1 MKSVKN
7 EKEYQYMPFIVKELE
22 DRQGGLGV
30 ALADLRKDV
39 GSVPPGAYIGVDENG
54 LGHILKSAVLAEV
67 ATALATAFKVTKEHQ
82 LVVGNPITS
91 KDVEGAK
98 AFKIISIDT
107 SNEEHDVV
115 KVGTAVGVELPKGA
129 NLIVVKAEDSAGGKA
144 EMPYPMVG
152 ITKNEIDTTES
163 HATVGVL
170 TKGTVN
176 VANLAFG
183 APKFFRDANIHI
195 TYED

>member
-1 MKSVKN
+1 MKNVKN
-7 EKEYQYMPFIVKELE
+7 ETEYQYMPFIVKELE
-22 DRQGGLGV
+22 DKQGGLGV

-39 GSVPPGAYIGVDENG
+39 DSVPPGAYIGVDENG
-54 LGHILKSAVLAEV
+54 LGHILKSAELVEV
-67 ATALATAFKVTKEHQ
+67 ATALATEFKVKKAHQ
-82 LVVGNPITS
+82 LIVGNPVTS

-98 AFKIISIDT
+98 AFKIISIDIL
-107 SNEEHDVV
+107 NDEYDVV
-115 KVGTAVGVELPKGA
+115 KVGTAIGVELPKGA
-129 NLIVVKAEDSAGGKA
+129 NMIVVKVEDLEGGKS
-144 EMPYPMVG
+144 ELPYSIVG
-152 ITKNEIDTTES
+152 ITKREIDTTES

-183 APKFFRDANIHI
+183 APKFFRDELIHI